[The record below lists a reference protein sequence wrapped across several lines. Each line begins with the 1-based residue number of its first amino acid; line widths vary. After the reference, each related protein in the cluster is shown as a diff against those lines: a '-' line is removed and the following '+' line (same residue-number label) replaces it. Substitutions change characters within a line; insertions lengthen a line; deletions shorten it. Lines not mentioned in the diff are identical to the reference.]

1 MKNDMKTV
9 KTFSLLLNLLLL
21 FTLLNNNASAQ
32 GFVEGSGFMDS
43 TLDRVEVSVMSR
55 HDVLVSGDEAVIV
68 IMMDIEEGWHL
79 NANAPTFD
87 YLIGVELKMDPG
99 DLGMVSDI
107 QYPKPLQY
115 EFDFAGDELAV
126 YENETPILLK
136 IMTSGDLSPGE
147 YHVSGELQL
156 QACSDSVCLAPATT
170 GVEFT
175 IQIGNETIL
184 SEQASRIDNLTES
197 GAFDS
202 ASAAQNQI
210 ADMFSEKGFLW
221 AFAGIFLIG
230 LALNLTPCVYPMMSV
245 TVSLFSGKQASGVG
259 SRFRGALVYVL
270 GIVSMYSLLG
280 VFAAY
285 TGSLFGS
292 WLQSPVVLGSIG
304 LLLLLLSLSMFGFYE
319 LQPPAWLMQKMGKT
333 QQMAGHAGLFLSG
346 LLVGVFAA
354 PCIGP
359 PIIALLAFVGAQGS
373 PLFGF
378 FTFFVMALGLGF
390 PYLILG
396 TFSGALQKLPQSG
409 EWMIWIK
416 KLFGVILVGVALF
429 YLALAFFPAFSFHVI
444 VISVITGGVYL
455 GFLES
460 SGDKKGAFVWIK
472 RAAGIGALGIGLLL
486 VQNLQKESIEWENYD
501 LMKIEQAGAE
511 GVPVIIDFYADWC
524 IPCLELER
532 RTFTDREVIRQT
544 ESFLRMKVDLTHFD
558 SEEAAEL
565 RSRYNI
571 AGVPTIL
578 FLDVN
583 GDEVTE
589 ARVVGFEAPE
599 RFLRRVA
606 KADDRP

>member
-1 MKNDMKTV
+1 MKFFKKHT
-9 KTFSLLLNLLLL
+9 LILNLLLVFSFL
-21 FTLLNNNASAQ
+21 HNFAYAQ
-32 GFVEGSGFMDS
+32 SFMGGGRGSMES
-43 TLDRVEVSVMSR
+43 TLDRVELN
-55 HDVLVSGDEAVIV
+55 VLSKHEVLQSGDEAVFV
-68 IMMDIEEGWHL
+68 VLMDIEDGWHL
-79 NANAPTFD
+79 NANSPTLD
-87 YLIGVELKMDPG
+87 YLIGVELSIEAG
-99 DLGMVSDI
+99 DFAMVSDI

-115 EFDFAGDELAV
+115 MFDFAGDELIV
-126 YENETPILLK
+126 YEGEAPILLK
-136 IMTSGDLSPGE
+136 MMTSGDLSPGE

-156 QACSDSVCLAPATT
+156 QACSDSVCLAPATAD
-170 GVEFT
+170 VEFT
-175 IQIGNETIL
+175 IHIGEETIL
-184 SEQASRIDNLTES
+184 SEYADRIDTLKED
-197 GAFDS
+197 GAFESLSDDG
-202 ASAAQNQI
+202 NQI
-210 ADMFSEKGFLW
+210 ENMFSERGFLW

-245 TVSLFSGKQASGVG
+245 TVSLFSGNQNLNVG
-259 SRFRGALVYVL
+259 SRFKGALVYVL

-292 WLQSPVVLGSIG
+292 WMQSPVVLASIG
-304 LLLLLLSLSMFGFYE
+304 LLLLLLSLSMFGLYE

-333 QQMAGHAGLFLSG
+333 QQMAGHTGLFLSG

-359 PIIALLAFVGAQGS
+359 PIIALLAFVGGQGS

-378 FTFFVMALGLGF
+378 FTFFVMALGLGL

-409 EWMIWIK
+409 SWMIWIK
-416 KLFGVILVGVALF
+416 KLFGVILIGVALF
-429 YLALAFFPAFSFHVI
+429 YIALALFPAYSFHVI
-444 VISVITGGVYL
+444 LFSVVAGGFYL

-460 SGDKKGAFVWIK
+460 SGSEKGSFKWLK
-472 RAAGIGALGIGLLL
+472 RAVGIGALGIGLMMF
-486 VQNLQKESIEWENYD
+486 QNLQKESIVWEEYNSA
-501 LMKIEQAGAE
+501 KIEQARE
-511 GVPVIIDFYADWC
+511 DGVPVMIDFYADWC
-524 IPCLELER
+524 IPCLELDR
-532 RTFTDREVIRQT
+532 RTFTDEAVIRET

-558 SEEAAEL
+558 SKEAEQL
-565 RSRYNI
+565 RSKFDI

-583 GDEVTE
+583 GEEVTE

-606 KADDRP
+606 KADR